1 MSSTNLDEAILF
13 LIGEEIR
20 GSKLVSKGCVKALKA
35 INLLFRNRDM
45 LTHFYSSDE
54 HRNLGFLITLTNVL
68 SENSSLT
75 ADAAQSEVFR
85 RYFQS
90 LIPAKL
96 KGFENVWM
104 YTFEY
109 HRSIEKES
117 REVCRHVCIIMHR
130 LLEYRTSLR
139 RDGVSPFLY
148 PIAHYLNESPL
159 SGDFLS
165 RIVKALDHYRS
176 DSEFASWGLFA
187 LIRLVLVLDDNGD
200 MGIVYG
206 ALSNIISSLNLH
218 INDKTLMNDM
228 CDMLRNLE
236 KTPANIFKHL
246 IYPPFCAEKAFV
258 RILHHHPGSKILCA
272 NALRVIG
279 GLLEERDCLIQDR
292 FMEINVDKHVI
303 ALVTSH
309 PRDAGIAVSG
319 CSVLSLL
326 AEKSSKNKRT
336 LGENGA
342 CEAVMVAFSHHCEFR
357 SQGLCRRLI
366 RLLAYDNIINKN
378 KLLQLGASDYVPQL
392 NISGWLDGAESEQG
406 GDY

>member
-1 MSSTNLDEAILF
+1 MSSAKLDNAVLF
-13 LIGEEIR
+13 LIGEEMR
-20 GSKLVSKGCVKALKA
+20 KSKLVPKGCVKALKT
-35 INLLFRNRDM
+35 ISLLFRNRDM

-54 HRNLGFLITLTNVL
+54 HRNVGFLITLTHVL
-68 SENSSLT
+68 SDHSSLT

-85 RYFQS
+85 RYFQG

-117 REVCRHVCIIMHR
+117 REVCRLVCMTMCN
-130 LLEYRTSLR
+130 LLEYRTFLR
-139 RDGVSPFLY
+139 RDGVSSFLY
-148 PIAHYLNESPL
+148 PIAHYLEESPL

-165 RIVKALDHYRS
+165 RIVNALDHYRS
-176 DSEFASWGLFA
+176 DSDITSSGLIA
-187 LIRLVLVLDDNGD
+187 LIRLVLVLEDDGD

-206 ALSNIISSLNLH
+206 ALSNITSSLNLH
-218 INDKTLMNDM
+218 INDVKLMNDV
-228 CDMLRNLE
+228 CDTLRNVGE
-236 KTPANIFKHL
+236 IPANISKHL
-246 IYPPFCAEKAFV
+246 IYKPFCAEKTFV
-258 RILHHHPGSKILCA
+258 QILHHHAGNTILCA
-272 NALRVIG
+272 GALRVIG

-309 PRDAGIAVSG
+309 PKDAGIAVTG

-326 AEKSSKNKRT
+326 AEKSPKNKRT
-336 LGENGA
+336 LGQNGA
-342 CEAVMVAFSHHCEFR
+342 CEAVMVAFSHHREFKSR
-357 SQGLCRRLI
+357 GLCRRLI
-366 RLLAYDNIINKN
+366 RLLAYDNITNKN